1 MIKRKPDPKPYVA
14 KEVQLIG
21 AMTVIWVCAGV
32 IVALAGTTSD
42 HLWTIG
48 VGVLLGLNG
57 VRIAIKRK
65 KRLEAD
71 LLSS

>member
-1 MIKRKPDPKPYVA
+1 MIKRKPDPKPYAA

-21 AMTVIWVCAGV
+21 AMTAIWVTVGV
-32 IVALAGTTSD
+32 VVALAGTTSD
-42 HLWTIG
+42 HLWTIA

-65 KRLEAD
+65 KKLDAGQ
-71 LLSS
+71 LSS

>member
-1 MIKRKPDPKPYVA
+1 MIKRKPDPKPHVA

-21 AMTVIWVCAGV
+21 AMTAIWVTVGV
-32 IVALAGTTSD
+32 VVALAGTTSD
-42 HLWTIG
+42 HLWTIA

-65 KRLEAD
+65 KKLDAD
-71 LLSS
+71 QISS